1 MDRPADPQMRLTR
14 ARLPSSLDALAV
26 ETGDVPR
33 PGPGEIQ
40 VRVRASSLNYH
51 DYVVAA
57 GRLRVPD
64 GIILLSDGAGDVT
77 ALGDGV
83 TDVALGDLMVSRF
96 FPHWDD
102 GPPRR
107 EHRRD
112 APGDKADGF
121 ACEWAARPASAFTR
135 APRGYSA
142 AEAATL
148 TCAGVTAWRA
158 LMVDGALA
166 AGETVLIMGSGGVS
180 IFALQ
185 FAKAAGAT
193 VIATSSSDAKLE
205 QLEALGADHLIN
217 YRKTERWGDA
227 AKQLTGGAGVDHVVE
242 IGGAATLDQS
252 MTATRVG
259 GHIALVGILA
269 GLAAPVTT
277 ALLMTKQLRVQ
288 GLAVGSRADQVA
300 MTRFIEE
307 HGIRPVIDSHFP
319 LAQLG
324 DAFRHLEAAA
334 HFGKICID
342 I

>member
-1 MDRPADPQMRLTR
+1 MDRSADRQMRVIR
-14 ARLPSSLDALAV
+14 ARHPVSLDALAM
-26 ETGDVPR
+26 ETAEIPQ

-40 VRVRASSLNYH
+40 LRLRASSLNYH
-51 DYVVAA
+51 DYVVAG
-57 GRLRVPD
+57 GRLPVPD
-64 GIILLSDGAGDVT
+64 GMILLSDGAGEVT
-77 ALGDGV
+77 ALGEGV
-83 TDVALGDLMVSRF
+83 AAVAPGDHLFSRF
-96 FPHWDD
+96 FPHWDA

-107 EHRRD
+107 DIRED

-121 ACEWAARPASAFTR
+121 ACEWTVKSVSAFTP

-158 LMVDGALA
+158 LMVDGPLA

-205 QLEALGADHLIN
+205 RLGALGADHLIN

-227 AKQLTGGAGVDHVVE
+227 AKRLTNGVGVDHVIE
-242 IGGAATLDQS
+242 IGGAGTLDQS
-252 MTATRVG
+252 MSATRVG

-288 GLAVGSRADQVA
+288 GLAVGSGADQVG
-300 MTRFIEE
+300 MTRFIET

-319 LAQLG
+319 LERLA
-324 DAFRHLEAAA
+324 DAFRHQESGA